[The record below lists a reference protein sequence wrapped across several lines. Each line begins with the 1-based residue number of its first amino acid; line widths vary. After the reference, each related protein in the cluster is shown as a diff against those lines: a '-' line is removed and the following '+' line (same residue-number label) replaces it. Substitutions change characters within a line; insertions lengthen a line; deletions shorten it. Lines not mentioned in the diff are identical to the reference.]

1 MHSRSKRLTII
12 LILLLLLSAG
22 LYLLRIRFIDK
33 KVEETVV
40 SRVEALFGDSVQ
52 FTSLTS
58 SILLQQVVLHRV
70 TIRDRLPQVPFL
82 TQGSIERLVIKVGTN
97 GVRNI
102 RLERADLS
110 LAIREISSPP
120 KRSEAPPGTSSE
132 PADVP
137 SLSLSKCRFTIKDE
151 ALKEQTLSGVY
162 PDLVLEAVSGR
173 IHVGK
178 QSLAVQ
184 LKATAGTHDANKATV
199 SLTMERET
207 GDLELSFSVKDITA
221 EPFKPYL
228 PFVRQ
233 FTCPLRG
240 CTAKGTVARR
250 RGAWESKGET
260 VLEDVCI
267 HLGEKAALRS
277 LSATVSFTTG
287 SRNTFECK
295 DLIGTVNTTPI
306 SIPRATMDQL
316 EGEVTLA
323 SCGPVTMVTPAR
335 IRFTLAQPGPA
346 FSIAGTAEGTNI
358 DFGSTQVHDLSCVF
372 SFDREHFRL
381 LEGTAGWMNGTV
393 RFNGETTFT
402 DERPFSVTGAGD
414 DINLVEISS
423 FPLPAEW
430 TPVSARCNLTG
441 SFNRLSA
448 CSLSLNCSTPHV
460 RGSLNGT
467 ADLTTLSVLPGTS
480 FEFENFQPSHLLQ
493 TLSPEDGLPEFLD
506 EAAETHWSGHG
517 NITGPFMSPTLSVT
531 GRSQPVS
538 LGPFRLATLNVTLE
552 SSPSSIS
559 LNSLSLREASGGELT
574 FEGTISR
581 DRVNGSFH
589 GDNILLHPRQGMSAT
604 ALIEGTVSGTPA
616 APELKSTI
624 NLSAMYCQGIRIGN
638 LDLDIQFADSKFS
651 FHPPDGAGASGE
663 KTGWLKGDVYVGE
676 NHLKVDELEVKLKE
690 RILHFSAVI
699 PRGGL
704 GDDSHPEIKLWMK
717 PGPLSQFSELL
728 PAVQNITGTGSVVIT
743 LDGAQENPR
752 LNGSLILNDFSF
764 TAGDQVFP
772 PKSLNFRTTIVNN
785 ELELKAALSDTS
797 FAVAGTG
804 TVTLPE
810 LKTIAATMVLSLPAS
825 RIRLAELIH
834 RTQSTPFDFDGHLE
848 AKLDIQSVGSQ
859 VTVGGNLT
867 VADAKI
873 NILPR
878 KTTKSSS
885 LFSPGE
891 WLDLD
896 ITLAAGKQVA
906 LQGTHF
912 RMEIGG
918 EITAESQD
926 GRVGLNGSLTVIRGI
941 ITYLNNRFQIT
952 SGRLKMAR
960 FKQTVRPFSLPG
972 KEAFTLSSFA
982 IGVPADDTSE
992 IIVSGN
998 ATTFGIT
1005 RSPHVLDSAGAR
1017 SGAQHMTRQFVEIQ
1031 VLAEAQV
1038 RNNTITM
1045 NLSGRNGEYQTA
1057 FSSVPQLTQEQIL
1070 AVLTGRS
1077 IAPGEL
1083 GGPDILGFVETGVTS
1098 SVLSGIG
1105 QSIGK
1110 TLNLDSVTITP
1121 TAGDSGFLTD
1131 PTIQVGKYLLDDLY
1145 AIYEQTSSGLGNR
1158 SLELEYRLNGNFTLD
1173 GAIQNKATEQDVR
1186 MGIKFRKPF

>member
-1 MHSRSKRLTII
+1 MRSRSKRLTII

-22 LYLLRIRFIDK
+22 LYLLRTRFIDK

-40 SRVEALFGDSVQ
+40 SRLEALFGDSVQ

-58 SILLQQVVLHRV
+58 SILLRQVVLHRV

-82 TQGSIERLVIKVGTN
+82 TKGSIERLVIKVGTS
-97 GVRNI
+97 GVRDL
-102 RLERADLS
+102 RLERAYLS
-110 LAIREISSPP
+110 LAIRETSSPQE
-120 KRSEAPPGTSSE
+120 RSEAPPGASSD

-137 SLSLSKCRFTIKDE
+137 SLSLSKCRFIIKDE
-151 ALKEQTLSGVY
+151 ALKGKTLSGGY
-162 PDLVLEAVSGR
+162 HDLVLEAVSGK
-173 IHVGK
+173 IQAGK
-178 QSLAVQ
+178 KSLTVR
-184 LKATAGTHDANKATV
+184 LKAKTGTDDTNKATV

-228 PFVRQ
+228 PFFRQ
-233 FTCPLRG
+233 FTCPQRG
-240 CTAKGTVARR
+240 CTAKGTVTRR
-250 RGAWESKGET
+250 QGAWESKGET
-260 VLEDVCI
+260 ALEDVCI
-267 HLGEKAALRS
+267 QLGGKVVFRS
-277 LSATVSFTTG
+277 LSATVCFTTG

-295 DLIGTVNTTPI
+295 DLTGTVNTTPF

-316 EGEVTLA
+316 EGEVILA

-335 IRFTLAQPGPA
+335 VRFTLAQPGTA
-346 FSIAGTAEGTNI
+346 FSITGTAEGTNI
-358 DFGSTQVHDLSCVF
+358 DFGWTQAHDLSCVF
-372 SFDREHFRL
+372 SLDREHFRL
-381 LEGTAGWMNGTV
+381 LEGTAGWMKGTV

-402 DERPFSVTGAGD
+402 GERPFSVTGRGD
-414 DINLVEISS
+414 DLNLAGIAS
-423 FPLPAEW
+423 FPFPAEW
-430 TPVSARCNLTG
+430 TPVSARCNLAG
-441 SFNRLSA
+441 SLSTPSA
-448 CSLSLNCSTPHV
+448 CSLSLTCSTPQAE
-460 RGSLNGT
+460 GSLKGT
-467 ADLTTLSVLPGTS
+467 ADLTTFSVLPGTS
-480 FEFENFQPSHLLQ
+480 FEFENLQPSHLLQ
-493 TLSPEDGLPEFLD
+493 ALSPAGGLPEFLD
-506 EAAETHWSGHG
+506 ETTETHWNGHG
-517 NITGPFMSPTLSVT
+517 SITGPFMSPTLTVA
-531 GRSQPVS
+531 GRSQPVTI
-538 LGPFRLATLNVTLE
+538 GPFRLATLDVTLE
-552 SSPSSIS
+552 CSPSSVS
-559 LNSLSLREASGGELT
+559 LNSLSLQEASGGELT
-574 FEGTISR
+574 FEGMISP

-589 GDNILLHPRQGMSAT
+589 GENLLLNPRQGMSAT

-616 APELKSTI
+616 APELKSTL
-624 NLSAMYCQGIRIGN
+624 NLSAMYWQGIRIGN
-638 LDLDIQFADSKFS
+638 LDLAIQFAHSKFS
-651 FHPPDGAGASGE
+651 FHPPDDAEGPHE
-663 KTGWLKGDVYVGE
+663 KTGWLKGAVFVGE
-676 NHLKVDELEVKLKE
+676 NHLRVDELEVKLKE

-699 PRGGL
+699 PRGGPS
-704 GDDSHPEIKLWMK
+704 DDSHPEIKLWME

-728 PAVQNITGTGSVVIT
+728 PSVQNITGTGSIVIT
-743 LDGAQENPR
+743 LDGAQKNPR

-772 PKSLNFRTTIVNN
+772 PKNLNFRTTIVNN

-797 FAVAGTG
+797 VAVTGTG

-825 RIRLAELIH
+825 RIRLAELVH

-873 NILPR
+873 NIFPR
-878 KTTKSSS
+878 KTTKPSS

-896 ITLAAGKQVA
+896 ITMAAGKQVV

-941 ITYLNNRFQIT
+941 LTYLNNRFQIT

-972 KEAFTLSSFA
+972 KEAFTLPSFA
-982 IGVPADDTSE
+982 IGETADDTPE
-992 IIVSGN
+992 TIVPAS
-998 ATTFGIT
+998 TRTFGIT
-1005 RSPHVLDSAGAR
+1005 RSPHVLDSTGAR

-1098 SVLSGIG
+1098 TVLSGIG

-1131 PTIQVGKYLLDDLY
+1131 PTIHVGKYLLDDLY